1 MSAEESISHFG
12 TSHSGAAVPYDYGYG
27 DKKAESGKVPRFNGD
42 PEEFSWWKTNFY
54 SYVMGL
60 DEERWGILEDGVGD
74 LVLDEK
80 GAAIDRKKHTPEQK
94 KLYKKYHKIKGS
106 LVTVIPKAEYMRMS
120 DKSTAKAM
128 FASLC
133 ANYEGSKKVREAKA
147 LMLVQEYELF
157 KMKDDESIEQMYSR
171 FQTLVS

>member
-1 MSAEESISHFG
+1 MSAEESTSRSG
-12 TSHSGAAVPYDYGYG
+12 TSHSGGVAVPYDYGYG

-60 DEERWGILEDGVGD
+60 DEELWDILEDGVGD
-74 LVLDEK
+74 LVLDEE
-80 GAAIDRKKHTPEQK
+80 GAAINRKKHTREQK
-94 KLYKKYHKIKGS
+94 KFYKKHHKIRGS
-106 LVTVIPKAEYMRMS
+106 LVTAIPKAKYMKMS

-133 ANYEGSKKVREAKA
+133 ANYEGSKKVREAK
-147 LMLVQEYELF
+147 V
-157 KMKDDESIEQMYSR
+157 
-171 FQTLVS
+171 

>member
-1 MSAEESISHFG
+1 MFAEESTSRSG
-12 TSHSGAAVPYDYGYG
+12 TSHSGAAIPYDYGYG

-42 PEEFSWWKTNFY
+42 REEFSWWKTNFY

-60 DEERWGILEDGVGD
+60 DEELWDILEDGVGD
-74 LVLDEK
+74 LVLDEE

-94 KLYKKYHKIKGS
+94 KLYKKHHKIRGS
-106 LVTVIPKAEYMRMS
+106 LVTAIPKAEYMKMS
-120 DKSTAKAM
+120 DKSTTKVM

-147 LMLVQEYELF
+147 LMLV
-157 KMKDDESIEQMYSR
+157 DEQNCKCTVLSK
-171 FQTLVS
+171 